1 MWLEGAR
8 DWAVSRNRFWGDP
21 LPIWQAE
28 DGDVICVGSVAEL
41 QKLSGE
47 KITDIHKHLMD
58 KIIIKK
64 NGKEYRRVPEVL
76 DCWFESGSMPY
87 GQMHY
92 PFENKAKFEKSFPAE
107 FIAEGQDQTRGWF
120 YTLHV
125 LATALTRGKNKSIP
139 IKNSEPAFKNVI
151 VNGIV
156 LAEDGKKMS
165 KRLKNYPDPM
175 EVVEKYGADAL
186 RFYLATSPV
195 MYAENL
201 NFSEKGVSEMWG
213 KLLNTW
219 SNVLEIYLMYGNR
232 KEKFA
237 DPFNVLDQWILA
249 KLAGLKMEVTEKM
262 DAYKL
267 AEASRPILDFVTE
280 LSQWYVRRSRDRI
293 KEKNPEVLLTLRHVL
308 LELAK
313 VSAPFVPFMA
323 EYTYKELSG
332 ELESVHLEDW
342 PESAKRKTQSE
353 KKLLD
358 DMEAARKVVETAL
371 SIRKELN
378 IKVRQPLGEL
388 RIMNYELRKK
398 IAEIV
403 AEEINVKKIE
413 TVKKLPG
420 STEWAIKDNVAL
432 NTEITPELREE
443 GAVREIVRAI
453 NALRKES
460 GLTPNDEII
469 LYIDD
474 AVEKLFKKF
483 QDEIAKSTVSK
494 KIIFEKKELKHADEV
509 KLDDKNIWVG
519 IEGK

>member
-1 MWLEGAR
+1 
-8 DWAVSRNRFWGDP
+8 
-21 LPIWQAE
+21 
-28 DGDVICVGSVAEL
+28 
-41 QKLSGE
+41 
-47 KITDIHKHLMD
+47 
-58 KIIIKK
+58 
-64 NGKEYRRVPEVL
+64 
-76 DCWFESGSMPY
+76 
-87 GQMHY
+87 
-92 PFENKAKFEKSFPAE
+92 
-107 FIAEGQDQTRGWF
+107 
-120 YTLHV
+120 
-125 LATALTRGKNKSIP
+125 
-139 IKNSEPAFKNVI
+139 
-151 VNGIV
+151 
-156 LAEDGKKMS
+156 
-165 KRLKNYPDPM
+165 
-175 EVVEKYGADAL
+175 
-186 RFYLATSPV
+186 
-195 MYAENL
+195 
-201 NFSEKGVSEMWG
+201 
-213 KLLNTW
+213 
-219 SNVLEIYLMYGNR
+219 MYGNR